1 MKFKGQDSTE
11 KELAYVEKL
20 EGYIASSP
28 FSQVDKFQNFTKY
41 ITRQSL
47 TKFICKHELF
57 KKILSINGSVI
68 ECGVLFGGGLMTWA
82 QLSAIYEPINYTR
95 KIIGFDTFEG
105 FPSIGEQDQKAKS
118 LECYPGGMQVDSYED
133 LKTAVDLFDQ
143 NRPIGH
149 IPKVEL
155 VKGDATRTI
164 PEYIENN
171 PHLIVSLLYLD
182 FDLYEPT
189 VIALESILPRMPKG
203 SVIVF
208 DEINNPHWPG
218 ETLAVLDKI
227 GIRNLRLER
236 FYFESYIS
244 YAVLE

>member
-1 MKFKGQDSTE
+1 MRFKGQDDTE
-11 KELAYVEKL
+11 KEHAYVEKL
-20 EGYIASSP
+20 EEYIASSP

-57 KKILSINGSVI
+57 KKILGINGSVI

-105 FPSIGEQDQKAKS
+105 FPSIGEQDQKSKS
-118 LECYPGGMQVDSYED
+118 LECFPGGMQVDSYED
-133 LKTAVDLFDQ
+133 LKTSAELFDQ

-155 VKGDATRTI
+155 VKGDATLTI

-203 SVIVF
+203 AVIVF

-218 ETLAVLDKI
+218 ETLAVIDKI
-227 GIRNLRLER
+227 GVRNLRLER

-244 YAVLE
+244 YAVLD